1 MTELLQILYKRQWYI
16 LEGSEAGKE
25 KLNRKDLLSVSM
37 SGVREGEEPKCDTI
51 FFFLQAIKIVKSSL
65 TSNRNTLERAHWVG

>member
-37 SGVREGEEPKCDTI
+37 SGVREVEEPKRDTI
-51 FFFLQAIKIVKSSL
+51 FFFPP
-65 TSNRNTLERAHWVG
+65 SNQNSEIIFDFK